1 MYFAFLFML
10 IKSIVHTGNF
20 HFCVFDEQ
28 YICASETDKWEV
40 WRSLQLFLLIAYII
54 LN

>member
-28 YICASETDKWEV
+28 YICASETDKWEE